1 MWRFRPHRPL
11 LITSIYLYHPITKTH
26 TMSTAKLPRGEFR
39 NPHPDPNT
47 PAAGKVVEALL
58 STVQDAHRRFADPT
72 PDDYALARLSLDELQ
87 TRLIER
93 TLTMPHLVEARIR
106 LTVRAS
112 LATHCL
118 TAFPYTDALEHA
130 QRYQQLLDTS
140 STPSTLLEQY
150 PLFGLV
156 FSVKDCIHVQGFA
169 TTLGCSSRAA
179 PVEPHTAEIV
189 HKLRTLGGIMIA
201 KTTAPQLMMHNTTHS
216 PLWGTTRSPI
226 SSTEAEED
234 EFQVGG
240 SSGGEA
246 CIVKMGGSQLG
257 VGTDM
262 GGSVRQP
269 ACLAE
274 LVGFKFVATPAGF
287 RWQLP
292 EDFMT
297 GLPHTTVPATA
308 PGLLARHMSTVR
320 RAVDALE
327 GSQASPAAWPRVLH
341 TSQYGSPE
349 VSALIAHLV
358 GALGDEGVQCDE
370 LGEVD
375 AREWET
381 AWMEHATQHGFAAAR
396 QMLATDPLIART
408 MFDESRLSDSS
419 WPPHP
424 TRLAELKQSL
434 HARVGTDMLL
444 TPTYILGG
452 PVRSTAFA
460 QLDSRHAEVWCQ
472 IMNLLDWPAVSIP
485 LSNLR
490 RHTRTALI
498 HRDDEWS
505 HFSPGML
512 APDPIE
518 GGEARLPVLS
528 IQLVAPP
535 GQHQALLDFAQRI
548 AQIEL

>member
-1 MWRFRPHRPL
+1 
-11 LITSIYLYHPITKTH
+11 
-26 TMSTAKLPRGEFR
+26 MSTAKLARGEFR

-47 PAAGKVVEALL
+47 PAAGQAVEALL

-72 PDDYALARLSLDELQ
+72 ADDYALARLSLDELQ
-87 TRLIER
+87 TRLLER
-93 TLTMPHLVEARIR
+93 TLTVPQLVEARIR

-118 TAFPYTDALEHA
+118 TAFPYSAALEHA
-130 QRYQQLLDTS
+130 ERYQQLLDA
-140 STPSTLLEQY
+140 STPSALLEQY

-156 FSVKDCIHVQGFA
+156 FSVKDCIHMQGLA

-179 PVEPHTAEIV
+179 HVESHTAEIV
-189 HKLRTLGGIMIA
+189 HKLRMLGGIMIA

-226 SSTEAEED
+226 SCSDGAED

-246 CIVKMGGSQLG
+246 SLVKMGGSHLG

-274 LVGFKFVATPAGF
+274 LVGFKFTATPDGF

-292 EDFMT
+292 DDFMT

-308 PGLLARHMSTVR
+308 PGLLARDISTVR

-327 GSQASPAAWPRVLH
+327 GSKASPDALPRIIH
-341 TSQYGSPE
+341 TAQYGSPE
-349 VSALIAHLV
+349 VSALITHLV
-358 GALGDEGVQCDE
+358 SALGESGVQCDE
-370 LGEVD
+370 LGAVD
-375 AREWET
+375 AGEWEM
-381 AWMEHATQHGFAAAR
+381 AWAEHATQHGFAAAR
-396 QMLATDPLIART
+396 QMLANDPLIART
-408 MFDESRLSDSS
+408 MFDESRLADST

-424 TRLAELKQSL
+424 TRLAELKHSLQS
-434 HARVGTDMLL
+434 RVGTNMLL
-444 TPTYILGG
+444 TPTYVLGG
-452 PVRSTAFA
+452 PVRNAAFV
-460 QLDSRHAEVWCQ
+460 QLDSQHAEVWCQ
-472 IMNLLDWPAVSIP
+472 IVNLLDWPAVSVP
-485 LSNLR
+485 LHKLR
-490 RHTRTALI
+490 PHTRTALI
-498 HRDDEWS
+498 HRDEEWS
-505 HFSPGML
+505 NFSPGML

-518 GGEARLPVLS
+518 PGEGEARLPVLS

-535 GQHQALLDFAQRI
+535 GHHQALLDLAQRV